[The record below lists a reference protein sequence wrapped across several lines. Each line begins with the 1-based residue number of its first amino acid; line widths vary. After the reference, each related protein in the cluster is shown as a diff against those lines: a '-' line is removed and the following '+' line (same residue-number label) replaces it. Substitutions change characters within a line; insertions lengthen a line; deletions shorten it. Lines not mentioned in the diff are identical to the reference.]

1 MSDTRK
7 PDWKGPIT
15 GVVSAALAGVSFA
28 LPEPWRRAVFLVG
41 SAAFVGWGTNAVAI
55 RMLFD
60 RFKILGIPIPFTGVI
75 PAKREALIAA
85 ISHSVANKL
94 VQPGALKEQVL
105 KSDFVAAL
113 VEVARDRLRLASS
126 DDATIGK
133 ILEEVSSRG
142 REIVRSSRV
151 REQLRRRLEDGI
163 REKGFLARALVDPDA
178 VGNAIVDT
186 AHTFLADLPS
196 DPDAK
201 AKIREL
207 AERVPAAGSA
217 EAKALEE
224 RLRPLAEGM
233 LETTL
238 ARIDVEKIV
247 KGNLEGYTDRQIKEL
262 VLRATSEH
270 LGWLEV
276 WGGVLGA
283 ISGAAM
289 YFLAK

>member
-1 MSDTRK
+1 LSDTRK
-7 PDWKGPIT
+7 ADWKGPVT
-15 GVVSAALAGVSFA
+15 GVVSAALAGISFA
-28 LPEPWRRAVFLVG
+28 LPEPWKRALFLVG

-60 RFKILGIPIPFTGVI
+60 RFKFLGIPIPFTGVI
-75 PAKREALIAA
+75 PAKRESLIAA

-94 VQPGALKEQVL
+94 VGPGALKEQVL

-113 VEVARDRLRLASS
+113 VEVARDRLRSAST
-126 DDATIGK
+126 DDAMVGK

-142 REIVRSSRV
+142 KEMVRSTKV
-151 REQLRRRLEDGI
+151 REQLRKRLADGI
-163 REKGFLARALVDPDA
+163 KEKGFFARALVDPDA

-186 AHTFLADLPS
+186 AHAFLSDLPS

-207 AERVPAAGSA
+207 AERVPAAGS
-217 EAKALEE
+217 EHAKALEE

-247 KGNLEGYTDRQIKEL
+247 KGNLEGYTDQQIKEL
-262 VLRATSEH
+262 VLRATAEH
-270 LGWLEV
+270 MGWLEV

-283 ISGAAM
+283 ISGVVM
-289 YFLAK
+289 HLLAK